1 MGADALRRKRSAATP
16 LDEIDVS
23 RPEIFAD
30 GSWRHWF
37 ARLREDA
44 PVHYCANAATGPFWS
59 VTRHA
64 DIKAVDTDHRRFS
77 SELGGIT
84 IADVPPGDEVRLDNF
99 IAMDEPT
106 HSAQRRTVSP
116 SVVAA
121 NLARMEPLIRERVVD
136 ILDNLPVGE
145 TVQLGRRR
153 VGRTDGTHARHPVR
167 LPLRRAPQAHLLVRT
182 SPRRLRSS
190 WETPA

>member
-1 MGADALRRKRSAATP
+1 MSAKAATETDVAATP

-37 ARLREDA
+37 ARLREEA

-84 IADVPPGDEVRLDNF
+84 IADVPPGDEVRLDNSS
-99 IAMDEPT
+99 PWT
-106 HSAQRRTVSP
+106 SPHTRRSAGQSLRP
-116 SVVAA
+116 S
-121 NLARMEPLIRERVVD
+121 
-136 ILDNLPVGE
+136 
-145 TVQLGRRR
+145 
-153 VGRTDGTHARHPVR
+153 HP
-167 LPLRRAPQAHLLVRT
+167 RT
-182 SPRRLRSS
+182 SRAWNP
-190 WETPA
+190 